1 MLEDFHS
8 LLTKQEILKMTILS
22 VARRVIP
29 FSLFLLALF
38 SNQVPAFNH
47 DIVISTYQGSCK
59 GGEFAANL
67 AIVRDVIKQAKNR
80 NSDFVV
86 FPETFLSGYDTRE
99 SVLKGARRVD
109 DPEISAFIAESK
121 QHSMV
126 VLVGLARITDEGL
139 YNSVLIIS
147 NGKLLG
153 TYDKVMLTEGDS
165 DALGFLPG
173 KDVPVFEAHGI
184 RFAVNICHDT
194 SFPHPA
200 LLAKL
205 RGAELLFTPH
215 YNSIDAQRVDGH
227 RKWVRNCHVGLA
239 CQMKMA
245 VVRSNVVV
253 TDKPGEPGYGDSF
266 IMSPQGEI
274 LAGAE
279 LFRTELVTAVL
290 KPEMYKTPYVWA
302 DLSEIPDWLE
312 QKLAEELKK

>member
-1 MLEDFHS
+1 
-8 LLTKQEILKMTILS
+8 MTNIINT
-22 VARRVIP
+22 ACRVI
-29 FSLFLLALF
+29 SVCVLLVVF
-38 SNQVPAFNH
+38 ISSQVFAIEN
-47 DIVISTYQGSCK
+47 DVVISTYQAPCK

-67 AIVRDVIKQAKNR
+67 AVVREAIKEAEKR

-99 SVLKGARRVD
+99 VVLKGARRTD
-109 DPEISAFIAESK
+109 DPELAAFIAESAS
-121 QHSMV
+121 HEMV
-126 VLVGLARITDEGL
+126 VMVGLARITDEGL
-139 YNSVLIIS
+139 YNTVLVIS
-147 NGKLLG
+147 GGKLMG

-165 DALGFLPG
+165 DDLGFLPG
-173 KDVPVFEAHGI
+173 KDVPVFQAHGI
-184 RFAVNICHDT
+184 RFAVNICHDS

-253 TDKPGEPGYGDSF
+253 TDKPGEPGFGDSF
-266 IMSPQGEI
+266 IMTPQGEI

-279 LFRTELVTAVL
+279 LFKTELVTAVL
-290 KPEMYKTPYVWA
+290 KPEMYKAPYVWA
-302 DLSEIPDWLE
+302 DLSEIPDWL
-312 QKLAEELKK
+312 KLKLGEELRK

>member
-1 MLEDFHS
+1 
-8 LLTKQEILKMTILS
+8 MTDIGI
-22 VARRVIP
+22 ARRLI
-29 FSLFLLALF
+29 SISTLLLALI
-38 SNQVPAFNH
+38 SNQVFALNQN
-47 DIVISTYQGSCK
+47 IVISTYQGPCK
-59 GGEFAANL
+59 GGDFAANL
-67 AIVRDVIKQAKNR
+67 AVVRDAIGEAKKR

-99 SVLKGARRVD
+99 VVLKGARRVE
-109 DPEISAFIAESK
+109 DPELSAFIAESAE
-121 QHSMV
+121 HGMV

-139 YNSVLIIS
+139 YNTVLVIS
-147 NGKLLG
+147 GGKLMG

-165 DALGFLPG
+165 DDLGFLPG

-184 RFAVNICHDT
+184 RFAVNICHDS

-253 TDKPGEPGYGDSF
+253 TDKPGEPGFGDSF

-279 LFRTELVTAVL
+279 LFRTELVTAAL
-290 KPEMYKTPYVWA
+290 KPEMYKVPYVWA
-302 DLSEIPDWLE
+302 AFSELPDWLK
-312 QKLAEELKK
+312 QKLADELKK

>member
-1 MLEDFHS
+1 
-8 LLTKQEILKMTILS
+8 MTDIG
-22 VARRVIP
+22 VTRRLI
-29 FSLFLLALF
+29 SISTLLLALI
-38 SNQVPAFNH
+38 SNQVFALNQN
-47 DIVISTYQGSCK
+47 IVISTYQGPCK
-59 GGEFAANL
+59 GGDFAANL
-67 AIVRDVIKQAKNR
+67 AVVRDAVSEAKKR

-99 SVLKGARRVD
+99 VVLKGARRIE
-109 DPEISAFIAESK
+109 DPELSAFIAESAE
-121 QHSMV
+121 HGMV

-139 YNSVLIIS
+139 YNTVLVIS
-147 NGKLLG
+147 GGKLMG

-165 DALGFLPG
+165 DDLGFLPG

-184 RFAVNICHDT
+184 RFAVNICHDS

-253 TDKPGEPGYGDSF
+253 TDKPGEPGFGDSF
-266 IMSPQGEI
+266 IMNPQGEI

-290 KPEMYKTPYVWA
+290 KPEMYKVPYVWA
-302 DLSEIPDWLE
+302 AFSELPDWLK
-312 QKLAEELKK
+312 QKLADELKK

>member
-1 MLEDFHS
+1 M
-8 LLTKQEILKMTILS
+8 TKITTI
-22 VARRVIP
+22 ARRVISVSVLILV
-29 FSLFLLALF
+29 FI
-38 SNQVPAFNH
+38 SNQAFAI
-47 DIVISTYQGSCK
+47 DKDVVISTYQGPCK
-59 GGEFAANL
+59 GGEFTANL
-67 AIVRDVIKQAKNR
+67 AVVREVIKEAEQR

-99 SVLKGARRVD
+99 VVLKGARRID
-109 DPEISAFIAESK
+109 DPELAAFIAESAS
-121 QHSMV
+121 HGMV

-139 YNSVLIIS
+139 YNTVLVIS
-147 NGKLLG
+147 GGKLLG

-165 DALGFLPG
+165 DDLGFLPG
-173 KDVPVFEAHGI
+173 KDVPVFQAHGI
-184 RFAVNICHDT
+184 HFAVNICHDS

-253 TDKPGEPGYGDSF
+253 TDKPGEPGFGDSF
-266 IMSPQGEI
+266 IMTPQGEI

-279 LFRTELVTAVL
+279 LFKTELVTAVL

-302 DLSEIPDWLE
+302 DFSELPDWLE
-312 QKLAEELKK
+312 QKLAEELRK